1 MSTPV
6 AIPRQPDPRVRKDM
20 PVITWTGSWGT
31 VSIQQA
37 LDNHDLGQFLL
48 SAQLSETVQRDDRVA
63 TALNTRCKGLLGLP
77 CEVSPSP
84 RGDRRA
90 AKKAAKAIE
99 ALWAEEDLHESL
111 VQMLRWCVLMGFALA
126 EVIWTGDSEEW
137 TFSLKVWHPQFVWFN
152 WATRKYQLNTAEG
165 VVEITPGDGKWFLL
179 TPEGEYRSWIQ
190 GAIRSISFPWLGRQ
204 YAFRDWMR
212 FNEIYGLPIRK
223 AIVPAGT
230 PEDDKKTFIDDIAS
244 AGSAMS
250 ISCPQGTDGKGYDLG
265 LVEATATG
273 WETFRNATEDADRR
287 ITLALLGQN
296 LTTEVSGGSFAAAKV
311 HGQVRQDYLE
321 ADERGLM
328 AGFRRQVLRPWAMFN
343 HGDPDLAPVVRFD
356 TAPPDDEKA
365 KADILVQLG
374 SALLNFA
381 QVAPEVDRRALLSS
395 FSLPL
400 HEPGKEPP
408 PMVPPT
414 ATPPATPLAPLP
426 GSPPPAADPAPDT
439 EAEGHEQAHVLAVH
453 TPTPASFAQ
462 RYVDDA
468 ASVARDRAARALAPE
483 VRALL
488 DRISSASSYDEMR
501 AALAKVADGLD
512 VEALAEVTE
521 GALMLS
527 TLTGRYA
534 VRSLESS
541 DASLPGQPVLHLLRH
556 QRCPRRQRGPRGG
569 RRHQLLRHPRWA
581 GR

>member
-84 RGDRRA
+84 RGDRRD

-99 ALWAEEDLHESL
+99 ALWAEEDLRESL

-230 PEDDKKTFIDDIAS
+230 LEDDKKTFIDDIAN

-250 ISCPQGTDGKGYDLG
+250 ISCPQGTDGNGYDLG

-356 TAPPDDEKA
+356 TVPPDDEKA

-400 HEPGKEPP
+400 HEPGEEPP
-408 PMVPPT
+408 PLVPPA
-414 ATPPATPLAPLP
+414 ATPPAAPLAPLP
-426 GSPPPAADPAPDT
+426 NSPPPAADPAPDT
-439 EAEGHEQAHVLAVH
+439 EAEGHEQAHALAVH
-453 TPTPASFAQ
+453 TPAPASSAQ

-488 DRISSASSYDEMR
+488 DRISSASSYDEIR
-501 AALAKVADGLD
+501 AALAKVADGLN

-521 GALMLS
+521 GADFPE
-527 TLTGRYA
+527 G
-534 VRSLESS
+534 E
-541 DASLPGQPVLHLLRH
+541 G
-556 QRCPRRQRGPRGG
+556 
-569 RRHQLLRHPRWA
+569 
-581 GR
+581 